1 MLATGAH
8 SMKVIRRC
16 GLFRL
21 WLVGTL
27 VLLIGAGLV
36 LRPDRE
42 AAQYLDLQ
50 HLEIAES
57 DVQVRQLIT
66 HTR

>member
-27 VLLIGAGLV
+27 VLLIGTGLI
-36 LRPDRE
+36 LRPDHD
-42 AAQYLDLQ
+42 AAQYLKHQ
-50 HLEIAES
+50 HIESAES